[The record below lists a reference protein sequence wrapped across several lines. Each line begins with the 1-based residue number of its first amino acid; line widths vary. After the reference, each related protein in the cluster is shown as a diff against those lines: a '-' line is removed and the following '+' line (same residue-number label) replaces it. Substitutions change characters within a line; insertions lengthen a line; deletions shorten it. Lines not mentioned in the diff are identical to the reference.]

1 MKNCDINIRDPFV
14 LVVDGKYY
22 MYGTRAK
29 NFGIK
34 TNGFDVYIGDDLE
47 NWSEPKEVFNSSN
60 WGMNTA
66 VNWAPEVHL
75 FNGSFYMFATFT
87 KPNGLRGTY
96 ILKSDTPDGEFKP
109 HSEGAITPLEW
120 ECLDGTLYVENG
132 KPYCVFCHEHTQ
144 ILNGTV
150 CFVELSDDL
159 THAVSEP
166 IELFAASSYL
176 NREASESCHNVTD
189 GPFMY
194 KMEDG
199 KLLMIWS
206 TCANNYVQCIATS
219 DNGSIF
225 GKWSHL
231 KPIFDD
237 DGGHGMIFKALNG
250 DLKLTLHCPNKTD
263 YERPVFFDIKEENG
277 TLVRIG

>member
-1 MKNCDINIRDPFV
+1 
-14 LVVDGKYY
+14 
-22 MYGTRAK
+22 
-29 NFGIK
+29 
-34 TNGFDVYIGDDLE
+34 
-47 NWSEPKEVFNSSN
+47 
-60 WGMNTA
+60 
-66 VNWAPEVHL
+66 
-75 FNGSFYMFATFT
+75 
-87 KPNGLRGTY
+87 
-96 ILKSDTPDGEFKP
+96 
-109 HSEGAITPLEW
+109 
-120 ECLDGTLYVENG
+120 
-132 KPYCVFCHEHTQ
+132 
-144 ILNGTV
+144 
-150 CFVELSDDL
+150 
-159 THAVSEP
+159 
-166 IELFAASSYL
+166 
-176 NREASESCHNVTD
+176 
-189 GPFMY
+189 MY